1 MSSDRCRE
9 RVRALVA
16 DPQFSSRRSLGRFD
30 WRMSPWR
37 AAIKVGQYVLAG
49 RHVDRDAIIANVVDG
64 LSDACMLSGA
74 TEVMDHGALPY
85 VARVV
90 CDSANGMV
98 HAYRCKDCNGRDM
111 TLMLVDGTVPSR
123 YYGRNYWHVRSE
135 SGDCS
140 DEGTLC
146 CRLATAV
153 GAFALSGCDDEVV
166 HLLGEGGE
174 RGWWECSPIGT
185 NSSIMID
192 AARVWGEPVPS
203 YW

>member
-123 YYGRNYWHVRSE
+123 VLRSQLLARALGVWRLQRRGDPLLPPRDGGGRLHPQ
-135 SGDCS
+135 
-140 DEGTLC
+140 
-146 CRLATAV
+146 RL
-153 GAFALSGCDDEVV
+153 
-166 HLLGEGGE
+166 
-174 RGWWECSPIGT
+174 R
-185 NSSIMID
+185 
-192 AARVWGEPVPS
+192 
-203 YW
+203 